1 MNIKSTPRDVF
12 LHLLSIGTLYFSAFW
27 FIQLLVGLIDVAFP
41 DLLNPYFDAGSGI
54 RWAIASLVIIFPVHI
69 WIMRFLNRDIKAAPE
84 KAELKIRKW
93 LLYLT
98 LFLAAILIIGDLV
111 AFIFNFLDGELT
123 VRFFLKVLSVLAVAA
138 AVFGYYLYDL
148 RKKTGEFSS
157 GAKMFVWITS
167 GVVAAA
173 IITAFFVAGS
183 PFKQR
188 QVRFDEQRVNHLQ
201 TIQSEIVN
209 YWQGKEKLPASL
221 DDLRDSIKGF
231 VPPVDPETDMPY
243 VYRVKDTLSF
253 ELCATFNL
261 SSQEAQIG
269 QTKAVP
275 PMYNGGFANENW
287 NHVKGEQC
295 FERTID
301 PELYPTFPKNSK
313 P

>member
-167 GVVAAA
+167 GVVLAA

-231 VPPVDPETDMPY
+231 VPPVDPETDIPY

-253 ELCATFNL
+253 ELCANLNL

-269 QTKAVP
+269 KTKAVP

-301 PELYPTFPKNSK
+301 PELYPMFP
-313 P
+313 